1 MIETTEDGPGASDV
15 VALRLGDGGLL
26 LYDTENVAAWI
37 ESDVALNVP

>member
-15 VALRLGDGGLL
+15 AALRLEDGRLL
-26 LYDTENVAAWI
+26 LYDTETEAAWI